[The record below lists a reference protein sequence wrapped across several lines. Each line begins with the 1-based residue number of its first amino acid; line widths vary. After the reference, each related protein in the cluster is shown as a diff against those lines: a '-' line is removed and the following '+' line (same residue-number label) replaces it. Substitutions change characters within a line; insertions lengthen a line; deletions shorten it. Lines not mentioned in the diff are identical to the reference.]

1 MRRICPRA
9 LDPPAVL
16 PEPPPPLGAVTGA
29 DPLTPDAPPLPPGA
43 GITFNCAALPPGTG
57 TACSRCSSCRRP
69 ATSMPPSIRVTP
81 GCPAWPSGWSPTRL
95 ESVDR
100 RTAQVVNERPDLDL
114 AARALASGGP
124 SWPAL
129 QAVDYDRF
137 TKAIREE
144 TGPLCT
150 VCTEGLGVRIAS
162 EFRWIIGR
170 VPST

>member
-1 MRRICPRA
+1 
-9 LDPPAVL
+9 
-16 PEPPPPLGAVTGA
+16 
-29 DPLTPDAPPLPPGA
+29 
-43 GITFNCAALPPGTG
+43 
-57 TACSRCSSCRRP
+57 
-69 ATSMPPSIRVTP
+69 MPPSIRVTP
-81 GCPAWPSGWSPTRL
+81 GCPAWPSGCSPTRL

-137 TKAIREE
+137 AKAIREA

-150 VCTEGLGVRIAS
+150 
-162 EFRWIIGR
+162 
-170 VPST
+170 